1 MMTVILTLAAI
12 AISALA
18 AAHLAYHDPKR
29 RRAFSEPPREGRP
42 RRAEA
47 WTLIYLPGVVF
58 LVFDQWTAFMMWIG
72 GAPLVSWLLVAQSPQ
87 FYRWAGMKWSSFVA
101 RTKKLQLREWMAG
114 VIWPRLL
121 HEKREW
127 HTKLRLTND
136 ADAAQRVADLELR
149 VAELELKLS
158 ETSPAREAPSTV
170 GFHDSNRSRRRQMT
184 SSGGLP

>member
-47 WTLIYLPGVVF
+47 WTLIYLPGMVF

-87 FYRWAGMKWSSFVA
+87 FYRRAGMKWRSIVA
-101 RTKKLQLREWMAG
+101 RTNKLQLREWLAG
-114 VIWPRLL
+114 LSWPRLL
-121 HEKREW
+121 HEKQEW
-127 HTKLRLTND
+127 HTKLRLTTD
-136 ADAAQRVADLELR
+136 SDAAQRVADLELR

-158 ETSPAREAPSTV
+158 ESSPAREAPSAV
-170 GFHDSNRSRRRQMT
+170 ELPDASGSRQRQVT
-184 SSGGLP
+184 SSDSLP